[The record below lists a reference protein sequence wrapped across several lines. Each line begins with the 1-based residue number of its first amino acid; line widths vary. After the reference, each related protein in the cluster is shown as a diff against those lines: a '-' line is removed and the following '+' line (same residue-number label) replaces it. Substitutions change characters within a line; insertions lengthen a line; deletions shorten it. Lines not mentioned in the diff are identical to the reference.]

1 MRFNKTHWLG
11 NQLHPD
17 KRRYPFS
24 HSKHGRPSPIIS
36 AWSLMIISNSNFLKP
51 IQPTSS
57 SSKKSVRLI
66 NLKFLSRL
74 RRLLSLS
81 SIMGALPHKY
91 WGHLLSKS
99 MTLSSTN
106 YPEVRMLLELKP
118 TLQWRRS
125 VVFLGVQAT
134 SWLSKKTH
142 LRLSITSLNWTLF
155 LLLLFLRKARL

>member
-1 MRFNKTHWLG
+1 
-11 NQLHPD
+11 
-17 KRRYPFS
+17 
-24 HSKHGRPSPIIS
+24 
-36 AWSLMIISNSNFLKP
+36 
-51 IQPTSS
+51 
-57 SSKKSVRLI
+57 
-66 NLKFLSRL
+66 
-74 RRLLSLS
+74 
-81 SIMGALPHKY
+81 
-91 WGHLLSKS
+91 

-106 YPEVRMLLELKP
+106 YPEVRMLLGLKP